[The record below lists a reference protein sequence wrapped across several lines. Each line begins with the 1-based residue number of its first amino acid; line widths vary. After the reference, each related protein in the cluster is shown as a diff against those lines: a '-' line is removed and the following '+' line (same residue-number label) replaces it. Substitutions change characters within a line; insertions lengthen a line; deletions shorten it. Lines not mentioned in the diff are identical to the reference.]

1 MVTSTALPPWHRP
14 LRTHASCPK
23 PPSKPRERWPGPL
36 GTALAATHSRA
47 GVRAAQQPPSCPAA
61 FWCWQSWDSTG
72 RSGAAGRWLL
82 RAGNPVPGPGE
93 AAEEQKQL
101 QDLKAGPSRPDMA
114 RVHCTQVAGAAQ
126 PVPEEAASDSLT
138 AAFVT
143 NAGIRQE
150 PEQRQSSPSS
160 KSQGSPKDTSHP
172 GPETRRSQQGHGDA
186 ELRTRAVPRSCLKLR
201 SPRCWLKA
209 ESQPQPCRG
218 APGCP
223 TQLQLLVAAGPNPPG
238 APEDTTLPVPTR
250 RPWSSPAALLHSAAP
265 GVTLSQPCRMSVST
279 SEAQTLIVIPAP
291 RESPP
296 LLPSRLRTSPAPL
309 CSLALIRNKRET
321 PPGRDVA
328 AGQSPAH
335 ASPSFPAGPP
345 HCPRDS
351 RSGRGC
357 RAARHQPHPRVQ
369 PCSPTSR
376 AAPRA
381 AWCMRRQRFNS
392 RLAPETLR
400 LLPSHTRSH
409 TLADFLPAPPAAERA
424 QAPAAPLQHPA
435 ASGEGGERR
444 RGPAA
449 DRGTQLRGDALSV
462 GCDSSRSCC

>member
-14 LRTHASCPK
+14 LHTHASCPK
-23 PPSKPRERWPGPL
+23 PPSKPQERWPGPL

-72 RSGAAGRWLL
+72 RRGAAGRWLL
-82 RAGNPVPGPGE
+82 RAGNPVPWPGE

-209 ESQPQPCRG
+209 EPAPALPWCSRLPHAAP
-218 APGCP
+218 APGGCRTQPAGCP
-223 TQLQLLVAAGPNPPG
+223 RGH
-238 APEDTTLPVPTR
+238 DTARAHPQ
-250 RPWSSPAALLHSAAP
+250 ALE
-265 GVTLSQPCRMSVST
+265 QPR
-279 SEAQTLIVIPAP
+279 
-291 RESPP
+291 SPP
-296 LLPSRLRTSPAPL
+296 
-309 CSLALIRNKRET
+309 ALSC
-321 PPGRDVA
+321 P
-328 AGQSPAH
+328 
-335 ASPSFPAGPP
+335 
-345 HCPRDS
+345 PRD
-351 RSGRGC
+351 
-357 RAARHQPHPRVQ
+357 AV
-369 PCSPTSR
+369 
-376 AAPRA
+376 
-381 AWCMRRQRFNS
+381 
-392 RLAPETLR
+392 
-400 LLPSHTRSH
+400 
-409 TLADFLPAPPAAERA
+409 PA
-424 QAPAAPLQHPA
+424 LQDVCEHI
-435 ASGEGGERR
+435 
-444 RGPAA
+444 
-449 DRGTQLRGDALSV
+449 
-462 GCDSSRSCC
+462 